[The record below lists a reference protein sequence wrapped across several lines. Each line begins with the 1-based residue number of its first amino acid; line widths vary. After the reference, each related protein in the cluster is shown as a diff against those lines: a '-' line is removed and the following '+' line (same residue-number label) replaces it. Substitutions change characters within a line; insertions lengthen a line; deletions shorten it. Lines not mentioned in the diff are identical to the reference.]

1 MDQINKNESLTP
13 VQNRTSYEPQAPTS
27 GSKFDNIK
35 STVADKLKS
44 AAAALK
50 ARGDQNANVSDYT
63 SQASTW
69 LSGAADYVRDADPSQ
84 IKTDIQRQVRS
95 NPGRSLLIAG
105 AAGLLLGAIFRR
117 R

>member
-13 VQNRTSYEPQAPTS
+13 VQDSSSYEPQSRS
-27 GSKFDNIK
+27 GASTFDNIK

-44 AAAALK
+44 AAATLK
-50 ARGDQNANVSDYT
+50 AKGEQNANVSGYT
-63 SQASTW
+63 DQASGW
-69 LSGAADYVRDADPSQ
+69 LAGAADYVREADPSQ

-95 NPGRSLLIAG
+95 NPTRSLLIAG
-105 AAGLLLGAIFRR
+105 AAGLILGALFRR

>member
-1 MDQINKNESLTP
+1 MDQINNNESLTP
-13 VQNRTSYEPQAPTS
+13 IQNRSGYEPQASTQTS
-27 GSKFDNIK
+27 TFDNIK

-50 ARGDQNANVSDYT
+50 AKGEQNSNVSSYA
-63 SQASTW
+63 SQASGW
-69 LSGAADYVRDADPSQ
+69 LEGAASYVQDANPSQ

-95 NPGRSLLIAG
+95 NPGRTLLIAG
-105 AAGLLLGAIFRR
+105 AAGLILGAIFRR

>member
-1 MDQINKNESLTP
+1 MDQINNNESLTP
-13 VQNRTSYEPQAPTS
+13 IQDRTGYEPQTS
-27 GSKFDNIK
+27 SNASTFDNIK

-50 ARGDQNANVSDYT
+50 AKGEQNANVSGYT
-63 SQASTW
+63 SQASGW
-69 LSGAADYVRDADPSQ
+69 LAGAADYVRDADPSQ
-84 IKTDIQRQVRS
+84 MKTDIQRQVRS

-105 AAGLLLGAIFRR
+105 AAGLILGALFRR

>member
-1 MDQINKNESLTP
+1 MDQVNNNESLTP
-13 VQNRTSYEPQAPTS
+13 VQNRSGYEPQPQS
-27 GSKFDNIK
+27 GGSAFDNIK

-50 ARGDQNANVSDYT
+50 AKGEQNANVSGYAD
-63 SQASTW
+63 QASSW
-69 LSGAADYVRDADPSQ
+69 LTGAADYVRDADPSQ

-105 AAGLLLGAIFRR
+105 AAGLILGAIFRR